1 MKKLKISLFIVI
13 IIAVLALPVIIYAN
27 NANIEVEDLIDRV
40 IIGSAVFQ
48 VEKEKTREERLKEKY
63 EIAEKYKND
72 KSIVKEEYSSQSNS
86 NQKEKV
92 IIRKEGISNR
102 GQELEQELNKIAE
115 KYNRKEELEDIT
127 NILSRKGQT
136 SQFTNE
142 HKKLCKL
149 FLEIYTNEKIT
160 EDEEKIFKEF
170 FEMIEFNDIDNELR
184 NEIQKVI
191 N

>member
-115 KYNRKEELEDIT
+115 KN
-127 NILSRKGQT
+127 N
-136 SQFTNE
+136 
-142 HKKLCKL
+142 KKKKQQDK
-149 FLEIYTNEKIT
+149 TKI
-160 EDEEKIFKEF
+160 
-170 FEMIEFNDIDNELR
+170 
-184 NEIQKVI
+184 
-191 N
+191 